1 MVFEYIDLDWDEAVQ
16 LEELVT
22 FLKTPMITNH
32 SKRVGRSASQRQASC
47 LGQHYS
53 AVLCFSNYLY
63 LFPLHAATG
72 AARRAQ

>member
-32 SKRVGRSASQRQASC
+32 SKRVGRSTSQMA
-47 LGQHYS
+47 G
-53 AVLCFSNYLY
+53 
-63 LFPLHAATG
+63 
-72 AARRAQ
+72 